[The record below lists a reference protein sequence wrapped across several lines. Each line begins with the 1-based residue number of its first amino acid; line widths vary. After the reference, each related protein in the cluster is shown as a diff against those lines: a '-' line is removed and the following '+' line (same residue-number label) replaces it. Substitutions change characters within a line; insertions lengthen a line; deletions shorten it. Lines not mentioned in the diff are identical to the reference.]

1 MEKRKNPFSIKV
13 IYWLTQVIFWLFVL
27 ILVGAIVLNMGLQT
41 GWFGDDLELH
51 AGTPIEF
58 NYTEKG
64 VLQVAHVSQEV
75 EFVEATG
82 KIHFIN
88 TNKLIAKWLGL
99 AMLCVVII
107 FLYILLKFKNFITNV
122 YRGNVFD
129 SYNIRMLKKI
139 AYGIVGIW
147 FFTILYSRLFYY
159 FIVKQIEFE
168 HLEVTGNFNSF
179 GGILLAALFL
189 WVLSHIFMIGVKM
202 KEEQDLTV

>member
-88 TNKLIAKWLGL
+88 TNKIIAKWLGL

-107 FLYILLKFKNFITNV
+107 FLYILLKFKNFIVNV
-122 YRGNVFD
+122 YKGIVFER
-129 SYNIRMLKKI
+129 YNIRMLKHM
-139 AYGIVGIW
+139 AYGLVAIW
-147 FFTILYSRLFYY
+147 LFINIYGRLFYY
-159 FIVKQIEFE
+159 FIAKQLVFE
-168 HLEVTGNFNSF
+168 HLEVTSNFDSY
-179 GGILLAALFL
+179 GGILIAALFL
-189 WVLSHIFMIGVKM
+189 WVLSHIFMQGVTLQ
-202 KEEQDLTV
+202 EEQELTV

>member
-1 MEKRKNPFSIKV
+1 MEKRKNPFSIQV

-27 ILVGAIVLNMGLQT
+27 IFVGAIVLNIGLQT

-64 VLQVAHVSQEV
+64 VLKVAHVSQEV

-88 TNKLIAKWLGL
+88 TNKVIAKWLGL

-107 FLYILLKFKNFITNV
+107 FLYILLKFKNFIVNV
-122 YRGNVFD
+122 YKGIVFER
-129 SYNIRMLKKI
+129 YNIRMLQHM
-139 AYGIVGIW
+139 AYGLVAIW
-147 FFTILYSRLFYY
+147 LFTNIYGRLFYY
-159 FIVKQIEFE
+159 FIAKQLAFE
-168 HLEVTGNFNSF
+168 HLEVTSNFDSY

-189 WVLSHIFMIGVKM
+189 WVLSHIFMRGVTLQ
-202 KEEQDLTV
+202 EEQELTV